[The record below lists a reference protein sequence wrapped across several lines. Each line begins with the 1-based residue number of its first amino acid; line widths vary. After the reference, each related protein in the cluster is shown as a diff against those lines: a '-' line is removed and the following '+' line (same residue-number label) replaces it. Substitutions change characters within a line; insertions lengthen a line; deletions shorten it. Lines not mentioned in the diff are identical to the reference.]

1 MPPKLIQGD
10 SVQLIDNGKGWIEP
24 DIDHISGD
32 RRIRPRFHLELA
44 LSYRV
49 LNRKNSHEGFGI
61 TQNLS
66 SGGVGFLTE
75 DTIDPGSYLELK
87 IQWPVLPGCNPMDLV
102 VRGYV
107 TWNANGVAGV
117 RMTQSRFHNK
127 RQKAVSGAAGG
138 FSLP

>member
-1 MPPKLIQGD
+1 LKEN
-10 SVQLIDNGKGWIEP
+10 SVQLIENGKGWIEP

-32 RRIRPRFHLELA
+32 RRIRPRFHLQLA

-49 LNRKNSHEGFGI
+49 LNRKDSPDGDGI

-66 SGGVGFLTE
+66 SGGVGFVTE
-75 DTIDPGSYLELK
+75 NDIHPGSYLELK
-87 IQWPVLPGCNPMDLV
+87 IQWPVLPGCTPMDLV

-107 TWNANGVAGV
+107 AWNANGVAGL
-117 RMTQSRFHNK
+117 RMTQSRFHSK
-127 RQKAVSGAAGG
+127 RQKAASGAAGG